1 MTGPLFLAGIATAP
15 LDAET
20 ARRILEGLLGLD
32 HAPGFDAELM
42 RGATAE
48 TVEALMERDLERALF
63 VRAAARAAEDLRRA
77 FRLPAEIGYRRE
89 AVKLARKIFED
100 LTGRRVRGTG
110 PLVSALLAAGARPAA
125 GTDAE
130 ILVVADGEDAGP
142 ASLAFEVG
150 GRAPQ
155 AAYRFTSGDLD
166 AASLRE
172 TVRLLPRDA
181 TARIREAAEE
191 VARRALGPA
200 PAPGDLEPLI
210 REIRD
215 GVRPKYADH
224 EPSEQLFA
232 RLVSER
238 LQVAAS
244 DPAEARLLGEF
255 LGEIAS
261 AKRGNRSRR

>member
-15 LDAET
+15 VTAET

-32 HAPGFDAELM
+32 HAPGFDAELA
-42 RGATAE
+42 RGAAAE
-48 TVEALMERDLERALF
+48 AVEDLMGRDLERALF
-63 VRAAARAAEDLRRA
+63 VRSAARAAEDLRRA
-77 FRLPAEIGYRRE
+77 FRMPHDIGYRRE

-100 LTGRRVRGTG
+100 LTGRRVRGAG
-110 PLVSALLAAGARPAA
+110 PIVSALLAAGARPAT
-125 GTDAE
+125 GMDAE
-130 ILVVADGEDAGP
+130 ILVVTDADDAAS
-142 ASLAFEVG
+142 ASLAFEIE
-150 GRAPQ
+150 GRAPN
-155 AAYRFTSGDLD
+155 AAYRFTRADLD
-166 AASLRE
+166 AASFRE
-172 TVRLLPRDA
+172 TARLLPRDA
-181 TARIREAAEE
+181 PARIGEAAAE

-200 PAPGDLEPLI
+200 PAPGELEPLI
-210 REIRD
+210 HEIRD

-238 LQVAAS
+238 LKVAAS